1 MPIKDAYRETFKGDP
16 NPKPGSANT
25 DYGADAPAGEPLIS
39 PTVVDARSWH
49 GQPRPVRE
57 FLDDRKWFRMG
68 MVSNFSGPG
77 GIGKTLACLQ
87 AGVACAAGTR
97 WLGRDI
103 RPGPA
108 MFYSAEEPL
117 EEIHTRIDEICEAE
131 NLFLDQLQHPFE
143 IIDTSWHP
151 QAELIKV
158 TQTSKGMALEMTPMF
173 HWLKQ
178 RAMALKPQVL
188 FIDNRAQVV
197 VGNENDRVV
206 AGFSMRMFGSLAK
219 DTGAAVIVL
228 SHPSMSGSKTG
239 ASGSTQWFNTARSN
253 VFMAREGHSVD
264 EEDDLKGDDG
274 KRVLRNNK
282 SNYGPINSE
291 ANVVWEFSRWKCT
304 DKPVDTSSLGRS
316 AQYAKAERVFME
328 LLRWHA
334 EKNINLTMAALPKA
348 FDKLPKE
355 QREGFNAT
363 WFSRAMLSLLDQ
375 GRIKLEEGWSGGHK
389 KQFVV
394 AT

>member
-1 MPIKDAYRETFKGDP
+1 MAGDDWGESPEAYAARMEREWSDEFRTKNERKRG
-16 NPKPGSANT
+16 

-39 PTVVDARSWH
+39 PTVIDARSWH

-77 GIGKTLACLQ
+77 GVGKTLACLQ
-87 AGVACAAGTR
+87 AGVACAAGTQ

-108 MFYSAEEPL
+108 LFYSAEEPL
-117 EEIHTRIDEICEAE
+117 EEIHARVDEICEAE

-143 IIDTSWHP
+143 IVDTSWHP
-151 QAELIKV
+151 HAELIEV
-158 TQTSKGMALEMTPMF
+158 SQSSKGMKLEMTPMF

-206 AGFSMRMFGSLAK
+206 AGFSMRMFGTLAK

-228 SHPSMSGSKTG
+228 SHPSISGSKTG

-253 VFMAREGHSVD
+253 VFMSMTD
-264 EEDDLKGDDG
+264 GDDDDSDIVNLSKDDG
-274 KRVLRNNK
+274 RRVLKNNK
-282 SNYGPINSE
+282 TNYGPVDSE
-291 ANVVWEFSRWKCT
+291 ANVIWDHNRWKCT
-304 DKPVDTSSLGRS
+304 DKRIDVS
-316 AQYAKAERVFME
+316 ALAGPPSMPR
-328 LLRWHA
+328 
-334 EKNINLTMAALPKA
+334 P
-348 FDKLPKE
+348 
-355 QREGFNAT
+355 
-363 WFSRAMLSLLDQ
+363 
-375 GRIKLEEGWSGGHK
+375 SGCSC
-389 KQFVV
+389 
-394 AT
+394 T